1 MGNQCV
7 LVVDDDPAIRLLCAI
22 HLELVGLAVIEAKDG
37 RDALARARSSLP
49 DLVLTDVGMPRLDGF
64 QLADALRRDA
74 RTRTIPLV
82 FLSSETS
89 AADRARAQILGAVAY
104 LTKPFEPRALAALVA
119 DVVSRGRTSPVEA
132 LQWA

>member
-7 LVVDDDPAIRLLCAI
+7 LVVDDDPAIRLLCTI
-22 HLELVGLAVIEAKDG
+22 HLELAGLAVIEAKDG

-82 FLSSETS
+82 FLSSEPS

-104 LTKPFEPRALAALVA
+104 LTKPFEPKALAALVA
-119 DVVSRGRTSPVEA
+119 DVVSRGRASTVDA
-132 LQWA
+132 LQSA

>member
-22 HLELVGLAVIEAKDG
+22 HLELAGLAVIEAKDG

-82 FLSSETS
+82 FLSSEPS

-104 LTKPFEPRALAALVA
+104 LTKPFEPKALAALVA
-119 DVVSRGRTSPVEA
+119 DVVSRGRASTVDA
-132 LQWA
+132 LQSA